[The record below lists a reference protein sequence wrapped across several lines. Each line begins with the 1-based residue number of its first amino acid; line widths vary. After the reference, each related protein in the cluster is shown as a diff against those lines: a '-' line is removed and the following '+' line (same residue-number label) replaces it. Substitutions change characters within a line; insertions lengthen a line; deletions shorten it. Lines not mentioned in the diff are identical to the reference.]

1 MNAYRVFTCVCVS
14 INSNSQVKSP
24 SSFILPLPSN
34 RPCHCSRV
42 TPHRRY
48 SLPGTHSWTCDP
60 SHDPPTG
67 RRETWT
73 VTATCCPLTWNEN
86 GIVSPCGRHASSTQ
100 IVSGSHASDPQVT
113 GNRVSDPLAT
123 WTHAWA
129 NASETWTCPSHETC
143 GCNLKKDG
151 LVPRSHDN
159 HNNNKNTHTERDRE
173 REREFLATDFDLERA
188 ARSRDFE
195 RLRDLERL
203 LERDERRRERERDR
217 LLDDRER
224 RLLRPSRPPPLPPP
238 LRRSSTR
245 RILRPFNSVS
255 SNFSMAV
262 FMSDNEANSTTLD
275 RGKGEYQYL

>member
-1 MNAYRVFTCVCVS
+1 M
-14 INSNSQVKSP
+14 
-24 SSFILPLPSN
+24 
-34 RPCHCSRV
+34 
-42 TPHRRY
+42 
-48 SLPGTHSWTCDP
+48 
-60 SHDPPTG
+60 
-67 RRETWT
+67 
-73 VTATCCPLTWNEN
+73 
-86 GIVSPCGRHASSTQ
+86 
-100 IVSGSHASDPQVT
+100 
-113 GNRVSDPLAT
+113 
-123 WTHAWA
+123 
-129 NASETWTCPSHETC
+129 
-143 GCNLKKDG
+143 
-151 LVPRSHDN
+151 
-159 HNNNKNTHTERDRE
+159 
-173 REREFLATDFDLERA
+173 ATDFDLERA

-275 RGKGEYQYL
+275 RGKRNISTCDGLIECVTHPSFLLCLWASA